1 MAVIE
6 ISRIQVRRGQENQT
20 GIPTLAGGEF
30 GWAADTEHLYIGL
43 RRDDG
48 GARDANVRILTEND
62 LFQVVTTTDL
72 AYTYRSDTNPSITS
86 PTFNGIPFER
96 PINEKNDDEVSIKDF
111 GVEGVGGDEVAS
123 ALIQV
128 AVDNL
133 FLDPLK
139 TDSNYGKSSAKILK
153 FPAGTY
159 NIDTAIFIPRY
170 TTIIGEGSNKTIIN
184 LISTSSH
191 AFQTIDSDPD
201 NAYPGRVTFDQY
213 GISSGISQPN
223 DIHIEGLTIQY
234 STTTDVSQCLSLV
247 SLDCSENAIFRD
259 VKFLGNHVPTDN
271 TTSTYV
277 GIHLRGYAGRT
288 ASSDNVLIDHC
299 EFSGLYH
306 DVLSNHDILYPTIQN
321 TRFSN
326 SVRGVT
332 FSDPKD
338 NAANYG
344 PRYGRITNNVFDGIE
359 QEGIYVGLSPNVQHH
374 ISSFNKFY
382 NVGNGGGDESTPA
395 YAVIKFVRSSN
406 SSVDDWF
413 DRQEYQNINITNP
426 SLQYYPLVEGYH
438 AIETPIITT
447 VSLNDGDVNRAVL
460 KFPTSSAGQQ
470 LIVKYNLF
478 DGIYDPVTKL
488 PIFNVDRMGT
498 MKLSLQNGNIVDDYS
513 YNIGAAELVWHCS
526 YNGAS
531 RNYVISVDYISPNA
545 LGATLEMQSIIMV

>member
-1 MAVIE
+1 MAVVE

-30 GWAADTEHLYIGL
+30 GWAADTENLYIGL
-43 RRDDG
+43 RREDG

-62 LFQVVTTTDL
+62 LFRVVTTTDL
-72 AYTYRSDTNPSITS
+72 AYTYRSDTNPAITS
-86 PTFNGIPFER
+86 PTYNGIPFER

-111 GVEGVGGDEVAS
+111 GVGGVGGDEVAS

-139 TDSNYGKSSAKILK
+139 TNSEYGRSSAKILK

-170 TTIIGEGSNKTIIN
+170 TTIIGEGHDKTIIN

-201 NAYPGRVTFDQY
+201 NVYPGRVTFDQY

-223 DIHIEGLTIQY
+223 SVRIEGLTIQY
-234 STTTDVSQCLSLV
+234 STTTNASQCLSLV

-259 VKFLGNHVPTDN
+259 VKFLGNHEPTDN

-277 GIHLRGYAGRT
+277 GIELRGYAGRT
-288 ASSDNVLIDHC
+288 ASSDNVLVDHC

-306 DVLSNHDILYPTIQN
+306 DILSNHDILYPTIQN
-321 TRFSN
+321 SRFSN
-326 SVRGVT
+326 SIRGIS
-332 FSDPKD
+332 FNNPKAS
-338 NAANYG
+338 AATYG
-344 PRYGRITNNVFDGIE
+344 PRYGRIMNNVFDGIE
-359 QEGIYVGLSPNVQHH
+359 QEGIYVGNGLSAQYHV
-374 ISSFNKFY
+374 SSNNRFY
-382 NVGNGGGDESTPA
+382 NVGNEGGDESTPA
-395 YAVIKFVRSSN
+395 YSIIKFERSSN

-413 DRQEYQNINITNP
+413 DRQEYQNINMDNAI
-426 SLQYYPLVEGYH
+426 QYYPLVEGYH
-438 AIETPIITT
+438 AIQTPIVTT
-447 VSLNDGDVNRAVL
+447 VSLADGDTDRTVL
-460 KFPTSSAGQQ
+460 KFPTSSGGQQ
-470 LIVKYNLF
+470 LIIKYNLF

-498 MKLSLQNGNIVDDYS
+498 VKISLQNGNIVDDYS
-513 YNIGAAELVWHCS
+513 YNIGEATLTWKLIYAGT
-526 YNGAS
+526 Y
-531 RNYVISVDYISPNA
+531 RNYKIKVDYVSPNA
-545 LGATLEMQSIIMV
+545 LGALLEMQSIIMV